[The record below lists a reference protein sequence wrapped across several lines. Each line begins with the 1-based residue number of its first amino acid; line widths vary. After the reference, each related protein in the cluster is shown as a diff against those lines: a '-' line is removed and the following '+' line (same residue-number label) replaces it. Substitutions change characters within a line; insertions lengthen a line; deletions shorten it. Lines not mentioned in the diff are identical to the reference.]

1 MDYNSMIKEI
11 DALCEGNDFLAVNY
25 IGESIMCRGIPM
37 IVLGYGKKQ
46 TVYVGAQSGRD
57 SIISAVLLRFVKE
70 YISSYKSKAKLYGL
84 PIEYLAS
91 KVSIAVLPMLNPD
104 GVEYCLNGISGENP
118 IKERILKAN
127 NGSGECGV
135 QHLNIA
141 ALMLLPCSHV
151 LFSLCLDTQSCLTL
165 CSPMNCIPPASLS
178 MGFSQARIL

>member
-1 MDYNSMIKEI
+1 MYV
-11 DALCEGNDFLAVNY
+11 CTY
-25 IGESIMCRGIPM
+25 IYIYTHMHT
-37 IVLGYGKKQ
+37 Y
-46 TVYVGAQSGRD
+46 YVH
-57 SIISAVLLRFVKE
+57 I
-70 YISSYKSKAKLYGL
+70 YKLIFA
-84 PIEYLAS
+84 PT
-91 KVSIAVLPMLNPD
+91 
-104 GVEYCLNGISGENP
+104 
-118 IKERILKAN
+118 LKAN